1 MYHCLVQLLCFHE
14 KIEVDHFI
22 PWARPIIT
30 FFFLAFYE
38 VIQHLKNAATRLIL
52 FFFSFLFFS
61 SNPNSISIHATGQ
74 GYLCWG
80 CRSWLLEKAVS
91 SQIYIQV
98 EYMLREVICAGKEG
112 RLA

>member
-52 FFFSFLFFS
+52 FFFLFFFS
-61 SNPNSISIHATGQ
+61 
-74 GYLCWG
+74 L
-80 CRSWLLEKAVS
+80 
-91 SQIYIQV
+91 QILIAFQ
-98 EYMLREVICAGKEG
+98 YMLQARVICAGVAVVG
-112 RLA
+112 CLRRL